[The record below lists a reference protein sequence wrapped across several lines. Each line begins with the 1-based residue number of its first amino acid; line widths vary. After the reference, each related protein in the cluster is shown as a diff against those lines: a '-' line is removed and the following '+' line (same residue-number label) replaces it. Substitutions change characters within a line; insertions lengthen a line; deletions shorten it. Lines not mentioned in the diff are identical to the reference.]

1 MKVFITG
8 ANGFIGRNLCE
19 HLAGKYELFTPSSKE
34 LDLLDEAAVRK
45 YVQANDVDIIIHSAN
60 RGGSRDTA
68 DMKNVTEYNLRM
80 FFNIARNS
88 GEVDRVLY
96 FGSGAEFGKHR
107 NLHKVKEEQFDEVVP
122 KDDYGFYKYVCNKH
136 AEKSE
141 NIINLRLFGAF
152 GKYENYKI
160 RFISNAILKNLIGE
174 EIVISQNVVFD
185 YLFVADL
192 VKITEYFLKSSCGH
206 NSYNITPT
214 ESIDLV
220 QVCKII
226 NSSSDSKSKTKVLN
240 KGLNLEYTGDNS
252 RLLREIKGV
261 TFTGYPEAI
270 ASLYSYYKS
279 NLGHLDMKDVGSDKY
294 LKYCKTAV
302 HGEEL

>member
-141 NIINLRLFGAF
+141 NIIKLRLFGAF

-160 RFISNAILKNLIGE
+160 
-174 EIVISQNVVFD
+174 
-185 YLFVADL
+185 
-192 VKITEYFLKSSCGH
+192 H
-206 NSYNITPT
+206 
-214 ESIDLV
+214 
-220 QVCKII
+220 
-226 NSSSDSKSKTKVLN
+226 
-240 KGLNLEYTGDNS
+240 S
-252 RLLREIKGV
+252 RLC
-261 TFTGYPEAI
+261 
-270 ASLYSYYKS
+270 ASKRRKR
-279 NLGHLDMKDVGSDKY
+279 GR
-294 LKYCKTAV
+294 
-302 HGEEL
+302 